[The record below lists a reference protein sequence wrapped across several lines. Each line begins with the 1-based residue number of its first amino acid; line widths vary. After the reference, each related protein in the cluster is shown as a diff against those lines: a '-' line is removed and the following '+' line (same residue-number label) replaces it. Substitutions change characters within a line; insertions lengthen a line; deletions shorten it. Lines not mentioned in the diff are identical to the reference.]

1 MASSTILSRKII
13 KPSSPIPSSLR
24 HHNLSFRDYI
34 ANPSYV
40 PVASFYSK
48 PENYNMTQISY
59 ILENSLSKILSSY
72 YPFAGRIKDNK
83 YVDCNDD
90 DIGIEYLNVR
100 VNCPMSEIL
109 NNPNNDAIDIVFPQD
124 LPWNNSISS
133 GRSLLVVQLSHFDCG
148 GLAVSLC
155 LSHKIADG
163 YSLSKFLFD
172 WADISRDEH
181 SDIKLSPHFNAAS
194 FFPLMDN
201 PPNIPNIV
209 PEPQRC
215 VSRMY
220 HISSSNLTRLKDI
233 VATNSGIVQNPTRV
247 EVATALLH
255 KCGVAA
261 SKANPGVFKPTMLIH
276 LMNLRP
282 PIPLNTIG
290 NATCHYGTMAVSE
303 DDINLTNYVARLQKA
318 KQKLQDELKGMNT
331 NQLAADALT
340 RIKQGADIIKRDI
353 FDVYSCT
360 SLCNID
366 LHKHVDFGWGRP
378 VRLSV
383 ARYSMKNH
391 FLFMDERSGDGIN
404 VVVTLTEA
412 DMSIFQNNEELL
424 EFASPVGSVP
434 RIS

>member
-163 YSLSKFLFD
+163 
-172 WADISRDEH
+172 RE
-181 SDIKLSPHFNAAS
+181 SDH
-194 FFPLMDN
+194 
-201 PPNIPNIV
+201 
-209 PEPQRC
+209 
-215 VSRMY
+215 
-220 HISSSNLTRLKDI
+220 
-233 VATNSGIVQNPTRV
+233 ATQ
-247 EVATALLH
+247 
-255 KCGVAA
+255 
-261 SKANPGVFKPTMLIH
+261 
-276 LMNLRP
+276 
-282 PIPLNTIG
+282 
-290 NATCHYGTMAVSE
+290 
-303 DDINLTNYVARLQKA
+303 
-318 KQKLQDELKGMNT
+318 
-331 NQLAADALT
+331 
-340 RIKQGADIIKRDI
+340 
-353 FDVYSCT
+353 
-360 SLCNID
+360 
-366 LHKHVDFGWGRP
+366 GRP
-378 VRLSV
+378 RALAPCRVGNRGRPLPHPSGGSRA
-383 ARYSMKNH
+383 ARGKLM
-391 FLFMDERSGDGIN
+391 LG
-404 VVVTLTEA
+404 VT
-412 DMSIFQNNEELL
+412 
-424 EFASPVGSVP
+424 P
-434 RIS
+434 